1 MNEFNMVAEF
11 NTASEEELNQVDGGE
26 RVTINPVKG
35 DDGPGLRCPPPPR
48 PILIHLH

>member
-26 RVTINPVKG
+26 RVRIDPLGGGDPTI
-35 DDGPGLRCPPPPR
+35 LRCPPPPP
-48 PILIHLH
+48 PILIHIH